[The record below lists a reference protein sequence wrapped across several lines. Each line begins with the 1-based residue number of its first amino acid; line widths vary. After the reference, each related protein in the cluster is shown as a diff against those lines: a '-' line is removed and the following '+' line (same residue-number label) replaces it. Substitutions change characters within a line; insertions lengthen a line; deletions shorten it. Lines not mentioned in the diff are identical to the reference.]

1 MDAIVGKVDKL
12 NGEVLISGSKNAALP
27 IIIGSLLIKGR
38 VKLSRV
44 PKITDIENVVKIIK
58 KLKIPIEFSNNEIII
73 NNNKKL
79 KKNLLLKEMELLR
92 GTSYFWGVIL
102 NNKKKMKSY
111 IPGGCKIGSRPF
123 DLHFDFL
130 KEFGFKTKVKKD
142 KIYFKKVKRKRI
154 TEITFKKESLGA
166 TINLILYS
174 VTNKNNIKI
183 INPSLEPEVLD
194 LINFLNKANANIQ
207 IVNKEIIIKG
217 VKKLTSVEY
226 EIMYDRIEAGSYL
239 LLATCFKGSNIQ
251 VKNVNRIYLEKVLQ
265 VIEEL
270 GCQVEINDNS
280 INVIREEDLNEIEVT
295 ADVYPGFPTDL
306 QQILTIALLNK
317 GGKVKDLIFPSR
329 TSHTNELKKLNA
341 NIQIKE
347 NTMIINRSKLINNT
361 LSGID
366 LRGTFSLIAASG
378 FTDELTIIKNIDNLL
393 RGYED
398 IEYKLKGVNFPIQ
411 IVK

>member
-1 MDAIVGKVDKL
+1 MPKT
-12 NGEVLISGSKNAALP
+12 
-27 IIIGSLLIKGR
+27 IIG
-38 VKLSRV
+38 
-44 PKITDIENVVKIIK
+44 
-58 KLKIPIEFSNNEIII
+58 
-73 NNNKKL
+73 
-79 KKNLLLKEMELLR
+79 
-92 GTSYFWGVIL
+92 
-102 NNKKKMKSY
+102 
-111 IPGGCKIGSRPF
+111 
-123 DLHFDFL
+123 
-130 KEFGFKTKVKKD
+130 
-142 KIYFKKVKRKRI
+142 
-154 TEITFKKESLGA
+154 
-166 TINLILYS
+166 
-174 VTNKNNIKI
+174 TNKNNIKI

-207 IVNKEIIIKG
+207 IVNKEIIIKV

-251 VKNVNRIYLEKVLQ
+251 VKNVNHIYLEKVLQ

-280 INVIREEDLNEIEVT
+280 INVIREVDLNEIEVT
-295 ADVYPGFPTDL
+295 ADTYPGFPTDL
-306 QQILTIALLNK
+306 QQILTIVLLNN
-317 GGKVKDLIFPSR
+317 GGKVKDLIFPNR
-329 TSHTNELKKLNA
+329 ISHINELKKLNA

-347 NTMIINRSKLINNT
+347 NTMIINRNKLINNT

-378 FTDELTIIKNIDNLL
+378 FIDGLTIIKNIDNLL